1 MVDEVP
7 VGDNIPGNT
16 LMRALCLPWGRPHIP
31 EKEFGTMGDIPL
43 EPLTQTRSVR
53 WREQW
58 WVVTRSGDGEDRSPP
73 SPACIFSTPS
83 GNKQL

>member
-16 LMRALCLPWGRPHIP
+16 LMGVLCLPGGRPHIP

-43 EPLTQTRSVR
+43 EPLSQTGSVR
-53 WREQW
+53 WRE
-58 WVVTRSGDGEDRSPP
+58 
-73 SPACIFSTPS
+73 
-83 GNKQL
+83 